1 MESITFTHGLNA
13 ETNATRL
20 WRPWIDKSRH
30 GRKTNAYT
38 PYGRA
43 SADPKVPV
51 ISHPV
56 KLFWPKSRCFDYL
69 YLDAEILLR
78 SYPVQATICMCEDSE
93 SDDEE
98 DDEEEHEKERS

>member
-20 WRPWIDKSRH
+20 WRPWINKSRH
-30 GRKTNAYT
+30 GHRYHDSTGT
-38 PYGRA
+38 SPRRSG
-43 SADPKVPV
+43 
-51 ISHPV
+51 

-78 SYPVQATICMCEDSE
+78 SYPVQATICLCEDSE
-93 SDDEE
+93 SDDDE
-98 DDEEEHEKERS
+98 DDDEEHEKERS

>member
-20 WRPWIDKSRH
+20 WRPWIDKNHNHDST
-30 GRKTNAYT
+30 GT
-38 PYGRA
+38 
-43 SADPKVPV
+43 SARR
-51 ISHPV
+51 SG